1 MENTNLNHLYHIE
14 VYMPNNLIE
23 QVNHLKDSIEDYRFS
38 YHLRTQMEDEKDKKH
53 YIKDEREFLDALNR
67 MEDKQYLPFEVE
79 TFENGG
85 TVLVT
90 KFVVRVPYD
99 EKRDITFVIAP
110 KGEDIAVI
118 KTAWLNYKNDLHF
131 TLDESRYEPKPN
143 EII

>member
-1 MENTNLNHLYHIE
+1 MENTKLNHLYHID

-38 YHLRTQMEDEKDKKH
+38 YHLRTQMEDEKDKKY
-53 YIKDEREFLDALNR
+53 YIKDERDFLDALNR
-67 MEDKQYLPFEVE
+67 MEEKQYLPFEVE

-99 EKRDITFVIAP
+99 EKRDITLVIAP

-118 KTAWLNYKNDLHF
+118 KTAWLNYKTDLHF
-131 TLDESRYEPKPN
+131 TLDESRYEPKPL
-143 EII
+143 EE

>member
-1 MENTNLNHLYHIE
+1 MDTNLNHLYHID

-23 QVNHLKDSIEDYRFS
+23 KVNRLKESIEDYRFS
-38 YHLRTQMEDEKDKKH
+38 YHLKTQMEDVNDKKH
-53 YIKDEREFLDALNR
+53 YIKDERDFIDALNR
-67 MEDKQYLPFEVE
+67 MEEKQYLPFEVE

-99 EKRDITFVIAP
+99 EKRDITLVIAP

-118 KTAWLNYKNDLHF
+118 KTAWLNYKTNTHS
-131 TLDESRYEPKPN
+131 TLDASRYEPKPSLEN
-143 EII
+143 

>member
-1 MENTNLNHLYHIE
+1 MNTNLNHLYHID
-14 VYMPNNLIE
+14 VYMPNELIE

-38 YHLRTQMEDEKDKKH
+38 YHLRTQMEDANDKKH
-53 YIKDEREFLDALNR
+53 YINDERDFLDALNR
-67 MEDKQYLPFEVE
+67 MEEKQYLPFEVE

-99 EKRDITFVIAP
+99 KKRDITLVIAP

-118 KTAWLNYKNDLHF
+118 KTAWLNFKNDVHS
-131 TLDESRYEPKPN
+131 TLDESRYEPKPSLKN
-143 EII
+143 